1 MTRLTLKISTA
12 LSPAALASA
21 VLSLSAATAL
31 AQEAAPVQQGPSTV
45 PSFTPAFEAQTR
57 APEMDSGASLR
68 IETIADGL
76 VHPWGIAVLPGDGG
90 YLVTER
96 PGRLR
101 HVAEDGRVSGPIAGV
116 PEVVAQD
123 QGGLLDVRPGPDF
136 ETTRRVYMTYAKP
149 VGDGLSATAAAYGTL
164 SLDMSELTEVTDIF
178 VQAPGSTNPM
188 HFGSRIVF
196 DGEGHAF
203 VTTGEHF
210 TETERQYAQDLDKTY
225 GKIVRVGL
233 DGTVPQDN
241 PFAEDADAV
250 STIWSYGHRNVQ
262 GAAFRPSDGALWTI
276 EHGPAGGDEL
286 NRIEPGANYG
296 WPVVTY
302 GENYDGTP
310 VGSGDE
316 DHAARGFVEP
326 RYYWDPVIA
335 PGDMTFYDGDLFADW
350 QGDVLIGGLVAGDIV
365 RLSLDG
371 DTVTGEDWLE
381 TDLGRVRDV
390 AVDDDGAILAI
401 TDYADGAF
409 VRLTPETPTQ

>member
-1 MTRLTLKISTA
+1 MPRLTLMTSTA
-12 LSPAALASA
+12 
-21 VLSLSAATAL
+21 VSLTAGMAL
-31 AQEAAPVQQGPSTV
+31 AQDAAPVQQGPKTV
-45 PSFTPAFEAQTR
+45 EDFTPAFEAQTR
-57 APEMDSGASLR
+57 APEDDSGLTLD
-68 IETIADGL
+68 IETIAGGL
-76 VHPWGIAVLPGDGG
+76 VHPWGIAILPGDAG

-101 HVAEDGRVSGPIAGV
+101 HVAEDGTLSAPVAGT
-116 PEVVAQD
+116 PEVVAEQ
-123 QGGLLDVRPGPDF
+123 QGGLLDVQPGPDF

-164 SLDMSELTEVTDIF
+164 SEDMTELMGVTDIF
-178 VQAPGSTNPM
+178 VQEPGSANPM

-196 DGEGHAF
+196 DGDGHAF
-203 VTTGEHF
+203 ITTGEHF
-210 TETERQYAQDLDKTY
+210 TETERQYSQDLDKTY
-225 GKIVRVGL
+225 GKTIRVGL
-233 DGTVPQDN
+233 DGATPEGN
-241 PFAEDADAV
+241 PFTDESDAV

-262 GAAFRPSDGALWTI
+262 GAAFRPSNNELWVI

-286 NRIEPGANYG
+286 NRVEAGANYG
-296 WPVVTY
+296 WPVVAY

-335 PGDMTFYDGDLFADW
+335 PGDMTFYQGDVFADW

-365 RLSLDG
+365 RVSLEG
-371 DTVTGEDWLE
+371 STVTGEEWLGTE
-381 TDLGRVRDV
+381 LGRVRDV

-401 TDYADGAF
+401 TDYEDGGF
-409 VRLTPETPTQ
+409 VRITPDASMN